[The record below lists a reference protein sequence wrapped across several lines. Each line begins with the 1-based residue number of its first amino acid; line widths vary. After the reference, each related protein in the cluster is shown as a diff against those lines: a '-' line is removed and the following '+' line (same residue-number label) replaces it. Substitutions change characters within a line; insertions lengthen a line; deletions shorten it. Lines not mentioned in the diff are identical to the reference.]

1 MQRVNL
7 DTVIVLQ
14 SLKDDL
20 KPHEKRVLENSQ
32 WAVADIVYWEI
43 AKLVQG
49 GKVQIDLTSPT
60 LLAFYSRVQTLPI
73 TPVVAR
79 ISTELDFDSDPADE
93 LIAATSIVYG
103 VPLLTR
109 DSKILASKMVPL
121 AEFEAED

>member
-7 DTVIVLQ
+7 DTVIVLN
-14 SLKDDL
+14 SLTGKL
-20 KPHEKRVLENSQ
+20 KPHERRVLEGSQ

-43 AKLVQG
+43 AKLAQN
-49 GKVQIDLTSPT
+49 GKVKIDLTSPS
-60 LLAFYSRVQTLPI
+60 LHALYSRIQTLPI

-79 ISTELDFDSDPADE
+79 ISTELDFRSDPADE

-121 AEFEAED
+121 AEFETED

>member
-1 MQRVNL
+1 M
-7 DTVIVLQ
+7 
-14 SLKDDL
+14 
-20 KPHEKRVLENSQ
+20 
-32 WAVADIVYWEI
+32 
-43 AKLVQG
+43 
-49 GKVQIDLTSPT
+49 QIDLTSPT

>member
-121 AEFEAED
+121 AEFDAED